1 MEELKFITFKQF
13 IYTIN
18 IRQYYTNFQNKEVKD
33 GYPIRIYYS
42 EGFMDYKKEEWFDL
56 SWYDFTAKEAVWDN
70 LSKILKEEVLNS
82 FVTDFRYDEEIEQIV
97 VYLEKQPNAS
107 LEEYQN

>member
-1 MEELKFITFKQF
+1 MEELEFITFKQF

-33 GYPIRIYYS
+33 GYPIRIHYS
-42 EGFMDYKKEEWFDL
+42 EGCMDYKKEEWFDL
-56 SWYDFTAKEAVWDN
+56 SWYDFTAKETVWNN

-97 VYLEKQPNAS
+97 VYLEKQPNAT

>member
-42 EGFMDYKKEEWFDL
+42 EGCK
-56 SWYDFTAKEAVWDN
+56 N
-70 LSKILKEEVLNS
+70 L
-82 FVTDFRYDEEIEQIV
+82 
-97 VYLEKQPNAS
+97 
-107 LEEYQN
+107 